1 MKLSLRLG
9 PADLAKYPFL
19 DEASN
24 YIRET
29 TFAIDEFD
37 RPDMDHIV
45 RRAVNRLETEISTGK
60 VYTNLER
67 YEVEILTFIVTLLLV
82 KTLDL
87 EPVTRKYSLLE
98 AIRAEK
104 FLTDDLI
111 REKSFS
117 KKKLLL
123 YKVFEDLFSIK
134 IDASSDT
141 NLLKLRVPD
150 YLIRATKMN
159 EQEWKLINRS
169 VDLGYVYLDADEAVR
184 LIRSELSNL
193 IYKRIKIMR
202 VQSIPTTIRISA
214 NKLRKSFAI
223 YSTFN
228 KHYPVRDYPPC
239 IKHAV
244 MLMNKG
250 ENLPHSARLMLATY
264 MLGIG
269 KHTDEIVNMFHNAP
283 DYNEKITRY
292 QVEHLAGN
300 KGSRIIYSVP
310 SCKKLQAEDLCF
322 ATTACEGI
330 YNPIQFGR
338 ASKGVVNEH

>member
-1 MKLSLRLG
+1 
-9 PADLAKYPFL
+9 LAKYPFL
-19 DEASN
+19 DEASS

-37 RPDMDHIV
+37 RPEMEHIV
-45 RRAVNRLETEISTGK
+45 SRAAERLEMGILAGK
-60 VYTNLER
+60 VYTELER
-67 YEVEILTFIVTLLLV
+67 YEVEILTFLVTLLLV
-82 KTLDL
+82 KALNF
-87 EPVTRKYSLLE
+87 EPVVRKYSLLE

-111 REKSFS
+111 KEKSYS

-123 YKVFEDLFSIK
+123 YKVFEDLFNLK
-134 IDASSDT
+134 IDAALET
-141 NLLKLRVPD
+141 NVLRLRVAD
-150 YLIRATKMN
+150 YLIRATRMN

-169 VDLGYVYLDADEAVR
+169 VDLGYVFLDTEEAVR

-193 IYKRIKIMR
+193 IYKRIKNMIVPSM
-202 VQSIPTTIRISA
+202 PAKIRISA
-214 NKLRKSFAI
+214 DKLRNSLKI
-223 YSTFN
+223 YSTFK
-228 KHYPVRDYPPC
+228 KHSPIVDYPPC
-239 IKHAV
+239 INHAV
-244 MLMNKG
+244 SLMNKG

-264 MLGIG
+264 MLRIG
-269 KHTDEIVNMFHNAP
+269 KQIDEIVDMFRNAP

-300 KGSRIIYSVP
+300 KGSRILYSVP

-322 ATTACEGI
+322 ATTGCEGI

-338 ASKGVVNEH
+338 ASKRVGNGY

>member
-1 MKLSLRLG
+1 LSLKLG

-19 DEASN
+19 DEASS

-45 RRAVNRLETEISTGK
+45 SRAVNRLETEILAGK
-60 VYTNLER
+60 VNTDLER
-67 YEVEILTFIVTLLLV
+67 YEVEILTFLATLLLV
-82 KTLDL
+82 KALNF

-111 REKSFS
+111 MEKSYA

-123 YKVFEDLFSIK
+123 YKVFEDLFRIK
-134 IDASSDT
+134 VDAASET
-141 NLLKLRVPD
+141 NLLKMRVAD
-150 YLIRATKMN
+150 YLNRATKMN

-169 VDLGYVYLDADEAVR
+169 VDSGYVFLDAEEAVR

-193 IYKRIKIMR
+193 IYERLKIMR
-202 VQSIPTTIRISA
+202 VSSMPTRIRNSA
-214 NKLRKSFAI
+214 DKLKHSLHI
-223 YSTFN
+223 YSSF
-228 KHYPVRDYPPC
+228 KEHHPIADYPPC

-244 MLMNKG
+244 SLMNRG
-250 ENLPHSARLMLATY
+250 ENLPHSARLMLGTY

-269 KHTDEIVNMFHNAP
+269 KQIHEIIDMFRNAP
-283 DYNEKITRY
+283 DFNEKITRY

-300 KGSRIIYSVP
+300 KGSRIKYSVP

-322 ATTACEGI
+322 ATTDCEGI

-338 ASKGVVNEH
+338 TNKQVTKDY

>member
-1 MKLSLRLG
+1 MSLKLG
-9 PADLAKYPFL
+9 PSDLAKYPFL
-19 DEASN
+19 DEASK

-37 RPDMDHIV
+37 RPEMDHIV

-60 VYTNLER
+60 VYNNLER

-82 KTLDL
+82 KALDL
-87 EPVTRKYSLLE
+87 ELVTRKYSLLE

-123 YKVFEDLFSIK
+123 YKVFEDLFNLR
-134 IDASSDT
+134 IDASSET

-169 VDLGYVYLDADEAVR
+169 VNLGYVYLDADETVR

-193 IYKRIKIMR
+193 IYKRIKIMK
-202 VQSIPTTIRISA
+202 VPSIPTTIRISA
-214 NKLRKSFAI
+214 DKLRKNLAV
-223 YSTFN
+223 YSTFK
-228 KHYPVRDYPPC
+228 KHYLISDYPPC

-269 KHTDEIVNMFHNAP
+269 KQTDEIVNMFHNAP
-283 DYNEKITRY
+283 DYNERITRY
-292 QVEHLAGN
+292 QVEHLAGK

-310 SCKKLQAEDLCF
+310 SCKKLQTEDLCF
-322 ATTACEGI
+322 ATTDCEGI

-338 ASKGVVNEH
+338 GKKGVGNEH